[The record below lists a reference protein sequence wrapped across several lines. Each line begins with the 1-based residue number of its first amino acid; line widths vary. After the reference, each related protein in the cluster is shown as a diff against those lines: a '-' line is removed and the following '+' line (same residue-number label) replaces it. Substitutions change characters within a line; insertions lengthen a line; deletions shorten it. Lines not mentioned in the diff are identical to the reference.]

1 MAVTAAVPPHRMSE
15 CVIHDVR
22 AAEPI
27 CFVGG
32 CVMVP
37 MVEAVKQRQIARRLT
52 QQVRAA

>member
-1 MAVTAAVPPHRMSE
+1 MSE

-37 MVEAVKQRQIARRLT
+37 MVEAVKQSQIATRLIRLAQVAASQQTGRR
-52 QQVRAA
+52 A